1 MFSLKCEKYDPS
13 KLDHAVDKRQL
24 KKSDLKA
31 FMYTGIN
38 DNIVYS
44 NHDFIAI
51 GSSNG
56 QNGLF
61 IDKSLLSGLVIV
73 VILLEMKY

>member
-1 MFSLKCEKYDPS
+1 MPLING
-13 KLDHAVDKRQL
+13 QL

-38 DNIVYS
+38 DNIIYS

-61 IDKSLLSGLVIV
+61 IDKSLLSGVSYSCDTF
-73 VILLEMKY
+73 EMKY